1 MRTLILV
8 PLLFFAGW
16 LSAQTVISGIVL
28 DAGTDE
34 PLVGANIQQLGS
46 DRRTR
51 SDERGRFR
59 LECATI
65 TEVTLRATFA
75 GYQPIERKV
84 GTAAISAP
92 IMIRLQPTTLPTVEV
107 TVPEPEVVF
116 QPKDLHVGTYH
127 VNRDGLWVLVYGQQQ
142 LWHRQEAAGERV
154 WKEARLYLLDTLY
167 QEMDRRA
174 LPTPVRGMH
183 RDHLQRTLVEGMEE
197 AWLAWYEEEGI
208 QFGRVDR
215 STLYK
220 AVLPWTDT
228 VPGFLLGSNHD
239 KTYPAFDHIAHSLI
253 ADTDRVYCSVV
264 DEHVMALF
272 RSQYKYMSGPNK
284 VLAMDLAMETG
295 IDKEIIA
302 GYLTGFPDDLYFHA
316 PYAPMFVVHDTVCVF
331 DHYKARIHRF
341 TKDLVPLASVPIVH
355 HTQRDWDGL
364 LLQDG
369 ATDQVLV
376 VFARNARTWIRTVD
390 PSTGALGT
398 STPLTFPYPEELQVF
413 DGWIYYVY
421 RPYGSLQKRTLYR
434 ERIR

>member
-1 MRTLILV
+1 
-8 PLLFFAGW
+8 
-16 LSAQTVISGIVL
+16 
-28 DAGTDE
+28 
-34 PLVGANIQQLGS
+34 
-46 DRRTR
+46 
-51 SDERGRFR
+51 
-59 LECATI
+59 
-65 TEVTLRATFA
+65 
-75 GYQPIERKV
+75 
-84 GTAAISAP
+84 
-92 IMIRLQPTTLPTVEV
+92 
-107 TVPEPEVVF
+107 
-116 QPKDLHVGTYH
+116 
-127 VNRDGLWVLVYGQQQ
+127 
-142 LWHRQEAAGERV
+142 
-154 WKEARLYLLDTLY
+154 
-167 QEMDRRA
+167 
-174 LPTPVRGMH
+174 MH

-215 STLYK
+215 STLHK

-331 DHYKARIHRF
+331 DHYKACIHRF
-341 TKDLVPLASVPIVH
+341 TKDLVPLGSVPLVH

-376 VFARNARTWIRTVD
+376 VFARNARTWIRTLD
-390 PSTGALGT
+390 PTTGALGN